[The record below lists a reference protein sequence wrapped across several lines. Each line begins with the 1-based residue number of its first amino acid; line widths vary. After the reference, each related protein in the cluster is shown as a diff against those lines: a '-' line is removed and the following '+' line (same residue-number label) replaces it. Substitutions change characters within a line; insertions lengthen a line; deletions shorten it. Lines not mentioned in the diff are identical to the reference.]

1 MQNKLLLVL
10 LTMMMIGMAAMPAF
24 SDYAQWEAERAKF
37 PKFER
42 EKTVYR
48 VDSGKWTGP
57 RLADGQPDVQGH
69 WSNTISNHTNFTD
82 PQGATPGEQPR
93 TPLGPRETRAPS
105 RVVDPADGQV
115 PYQPWARELQ
125 REYLNNFHD
134 PIQPEYIEPLAR
146 CAPGGPSKSF
156 MWHGYEIR
164 QFPGYL
170 VFLFDS
176 GSRIIHLHQKGDKQN
191 EKNKKPHLDQKIRLW
206 NGDSRAYWEGNT
218 LYVEVKNNNSKS
230 RFGRTGEFS
239 GTETTVKERFIFDH
253 KAGRYLYSA
262 TYTDPTVFTRPW
274 TLEVPARRVENFAE
288 DGWNNQLGIA
298 NHKGQHLILEPY
310 EQICTENNGGFGGG
324 AVIGVGN
331 APPVL

>member
-1 MQNKLLLVL
+1 MRKKIIIAKLLLAFASMSL
-10 LTMMMIGMAAMPAF
+10 LNQAAFA
-24 SDYAQWEAERAKF
+24 DYEKWDAERAQL

-48 VDSGKWTGP
+48 VESGKWSGP
-57 RLADGQPDVQGH
+57 RLADGQPDVQGQ

-82 PQGATPGEQPR
+82 PQGATPGETPR
-93 TPLGPRETRAPS
+93 TPLGPRESRAPS
-105 RVVDPADGQV
+105 RVVDPADGQI
-115 PYQPWARELQ
+115 PYQPWARALQ
-125 REYLNNFHD
+125 QEYVKNFND
-134 PIQPEYIEPLAR
+134 PVKPEYVEPLAR

-176 GSRIIHLHQKGDKQN
+176 GSRIIHLAKKTELD
-191 EKNKKPHLDQKIRLW
+191 KKPHLDQKIRLW
-206 NGDSRAYWEGNT
+206 NGDSRGYWEGNT
-218 LYVEVKNNNSKS
+218 LYVEVKNNNSKA

-239 GTETTVKERFIFDH
+239 GTETIVKERFIFDH
-253 KAGRYLYSA
+253 RAGRYLYSA
-262 TYTDPTVFTRPW
+262 TYTDPSVFTHPW
-274 TLEVPARRVENFAE
+274 TLEIPARRVENFAE

-298 NHKGQHLILEPY
+298 SHKGKQLILEPY

-324 AVIGVGN
+324 SIIGAGN
-331 APPVL
+331 SAPVL